1 VVADFIR
8 LMRRY
13 QRIAVLLIGGFLAF
27 APPGTLV
34 FGLLLFLAL
43 VKNFWA
49 RLAVLAAA
57 LAAALWLLLRRRR
70 RARGKTPDAEA
81 DLVERAPRES

>member
-1 VVADFIR
+1 
-8 LMRRY
+8 MRRSK
-13 QRIAVLLIGGFLAF
+13 RIAVMLVAGFLAF

-49 RLAVLAAA
+49 RLAFAAAA
-57 LAAALWLLLRRRR
+57 LAAAAWLLLRRRR
-70 RARGKTPDAEA
+70 ARERKSDS
-81 DLVERAPRES
+81 VEDAPREL